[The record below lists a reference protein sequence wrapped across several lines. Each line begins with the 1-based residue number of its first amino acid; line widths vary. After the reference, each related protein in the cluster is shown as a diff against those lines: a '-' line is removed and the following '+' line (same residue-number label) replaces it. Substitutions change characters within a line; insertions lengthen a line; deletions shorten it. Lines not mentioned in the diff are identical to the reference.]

1 MSQFVACAAVYFFNL
16 RGDILLER
24 VFRADVDR
32 TIAELFRTQILNNRD
47 AAALQAPV
55 RTLGS
60 CTYMFLRHADIYIL
74 CLSRNNCNVMLG
86 FQFMTSLATLFKSYF
101 QGELNEA
108 NIRNNFVLMYELL
121 DEAMDHGY
129 PQLTDPTVLKS
140 LITQKGWLSELGEL
154 GDLLGKKKK
163 EEPAS
168 NATLQVTGA
177 VSWRREG
184 IKHKKNML
192 FLDLVEQVN
201 VLVGS
206 NGLGFQSSGLV
217 GLLLFSSSSQGW
229 GLFKIELTLLVR
241 NSSTVT
247 TLLTPCTVL
256 RSDVV
261 GKILIKSLLSD
272 MPELRLGLNDAAED
286 ATFHQCVNLGTFESQ
301 KVITFVPPDGE
312 FELMRYRCQENIQLP
327 FKVLPVVTDI
337 GRTRMECN
345 ITVKSTF
352 SSKLAAGS
360 VVILVPVPENTS
372 KAAILVTIGKAK
384 YDATKKALVW
394 KVRSF
399 PGEAEHSLRA
409 EVTLLATTRTEKKP
423 WTRPPV
429 TMQFQVP
436 MFNASGLRVAYLQ
449 INERKLGSAYKVE
462 KWVRKLVKSGD
473 YLTRV

>member
-1 MSQFVACAAVYFFNL
+1 MVN
-16 RGDILLER
+16 
-24 VFRADVDR
+24 
-32 TIAELFRTQILNNRD
+32 TQ
-47 AAALQAPV
+47 
-55 RTLGS
+55 
-60 CTYMFLRHADIYIL
+60 
-74 CLSRNNCNVMLG
+74 
-86 FQFMTSLATLFKSYF
+86 
-101 QGELNEA
+101 
-108 NIRNNFVLMYELL
+108 YELL

-206 NGLGFQSSGLV
+206 NG
-217 GLLLFSSSSQGW
+217 
-229 GLFKIELTLLVR
+229 
-241 NSSTVT
+241 
-247 TLLTPCTVL
+247 TVL

-286 ATFHQCVNLGTFESQ
+286 ATFHQ
-301 KVITFVPPDGE
+301 
-312 FELMRYRCQENIQLP
+312 YRCQENIQLP

-462 KWVRKLVKSGD
+462 KWVRKLVKSGPMGNGQ
-473 YLTRV
+473 TRLEQKLELGFSAVELGFSAVELGFSAVEHKLSAVEHKIDLVQQEVHVLNEQLGKLEARMEARFDKVEAQSTARFDKLVDKLDAYTATLNQIKGFSITVGSAI

>member
-74 CLSRNNCNVMLG
+74 CLSRNNCNVMLA

-206 NGLGFQSSGLV
+206 NG
-217 GLLLFSSSSQGW
+217 
-229 GLFKIELTLLVR
+229 
-241 NSSTVT
+241 
-247 TLLTPCTVL
+247 TVL

-312 FELMRYRCQENIQLP
+312 FELMR
-327 FKVLPVVTDI
+327 
-337 GRTRMECN
+337 
-345 ITVKSTF
+345 
-352 SSKLAAGS
+352 
-360 VVILVPVPENTS
+360 
-372 KAAILVTIGKAK
+372 
-384 YDATKKALVW
+384 
-394 KVRSF
+394 
-399 PGEAEHSLRA
+399 
-409 EVTLLATTRTEKKP
+409 
-423 WTRPPV
+423 
-429 TMQFQVP
+429 
-436 MFNASGLRVAYLQ
+436 
-449 INERKLGSAYKVE
+449 
-462 KWVRKLVKSGD
+462 
-473 YLTRV
+473 

>member
-24 VFRADVDR
+24 VFRADV
-32 TIAELFRTQILNNRD
+32 E
-47 AAALQAPV
+47 
-55 RTLGS
+55 
-60 CTYMFLRHADIYIL
+60 
-74 CLSRNNCNVMLG
+74 
-86 FQFMTSLATLFKSYF
+86 
-101 QGELNEA
+101 
-108 NIRNNFVLMYELL
+108 YELL

-206 NGLGFQSSGLV
+206 NG
-217 GLLLFSSSSQGW
+217 
-229 GLFKIELTLLVR
+229 
-241 NSSTVT
+241 
-247 TLLTPCTVL
+247 TVL

-473 YLTRV
+473 YLTRL

>member
-1 MSQFVACAAVYFFNL
+1 
-16 RGDILLER
+16 
-24 VFRADVDR
+24 
-32 TIAELFRTQILNNRD
+32 
-47 AAALQAPV
+47 
-55 RTLGS
+55 
-60 CTYMFLRHADIYIL
+60 
-74 CLSRNNCNVMLG
+74 
-86 FQFMTSLATLFKSYF
+86 
-101 QGELNEA
+101 
-108 NIRNNFVLMYELL
+108 
-121 DEAMDHGY
+121 
-129 PQLTDPTVLKS
+129 
-140 LITQKGWLSELGEL
+140 
-154 GDLLGKKKK
+154 
-163 EEPAS
+163 
-168 NATLQVTGA
+168 
-177 VSWRREG
+177 
-184 IKHKKNML
+184 ML

-206 NGLGFQSSGLV
+206 NG
-217 GLLLFSSSSQGW
+217 
-229 GLFKIELTLLVR
+229 
-241 NSSTVT
+241 
-247 TLLTPCTVL
+247 TVL

-462 KWVRKLVKSGD
+462 KWVRKLVKSGPMGNGQ
-473 YLTRV
+473 TRLEQKLELGFSAVELGFSAVEHKLSAVEHKIDLVQQEVHVLNEQLGKLEARMEARFDKVEAQSTARFDKVQAQSAASFDKLVDKLDAYTATLNQIKGFSITVGAMSAVGAGAAAMKAWESIQTAGKVAEATRKAAAAADKGFVGGLP